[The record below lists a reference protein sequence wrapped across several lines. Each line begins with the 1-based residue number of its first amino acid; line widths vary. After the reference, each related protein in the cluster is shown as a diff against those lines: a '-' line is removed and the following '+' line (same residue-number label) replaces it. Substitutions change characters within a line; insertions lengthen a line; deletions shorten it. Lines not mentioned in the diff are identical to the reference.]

1 MPQRHCISTGPHHRQ
16 HRWVPTMT
24 TTQGLSVPHII
35 GSTHSHANIRGRIGR
50 PARACWTHLRRSS
63 SLSSKRGVLVS
74 PCQDCGLTIRYE
86 KRRVAAVVVFVRQ
99 TFLREKVYQAF
110 TQFGADTSCSYT
122 PLLEHRRRRRSP
134 STQPRTIVST
144 SETCLQVDDWLCR
157 INNLQNIQV
166 STCHEVAALDNT
178 AGVQYT
184 FYG

>member
-1 MPQRHCISTGPHHRQ
+1 MPTSEVELDAPPGRVGPVFGA
-16 HRWVPTMT
+16 VPPCR
-24 TTQGLSVPHII
+24 V
-35 GSTHSHANIRGRIGR
+35 NEE
-50 PARACWTHLRRSS
+50 C
-63 SLSSKRGVLVS
+63 LVS
-74 PCQDCGLTIRYE
+74 PCQDCELTIRYE